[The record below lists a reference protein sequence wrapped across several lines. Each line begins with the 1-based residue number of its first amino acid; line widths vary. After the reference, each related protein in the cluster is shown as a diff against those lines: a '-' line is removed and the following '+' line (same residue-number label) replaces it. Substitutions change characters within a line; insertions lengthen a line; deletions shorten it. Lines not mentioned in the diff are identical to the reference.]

1 MQDGKGTTR
10 VLLAEHDATMVPLCH
25 AALQRVFG
33 TVRVDHAR
41 GHEEAVELLRTH
53 RYDLVLADHHLG
65 SRRTGL
71 DVLERATWEAPG
83 ATRVLMSGRADARL
97 ALEALRHV
105 RVHGFLA
112 KPGTAAT
119 LAEGLSRIMAR
130 G

>member
-1 MQDGKGTTR
+1 MQDGKGTKR
-10 VLLAEHDATMVPLCH
+10 VLLAEDDATMVAVCQ

-33 TVRVDHAR
+33 AVRVDHAR
-41 GHEEAVELLRTH
+41 GHEEALALLRTH
-53 RYDLVLADHHLG
+53 RYDLVLADHYLG

-71 DVLERATWEAPG
+71 DVLETATWEAPG
-83 ATRVLMSGRADARL
+83 AVRVLMSGHADARL

-112 KPGTAAT
+112 KPGTAAG

-130 G
+130 C